1 MCVYYTILSAV
12 SIPNIPTIDRER
24 IVIIIL
30 IVAVI
35 LL

>member
-1 MCVYYTILSAV
+1 LKKI
-12 SIPNIPTIDRER
+12 N

-35 LL
+35 LNKLVQKWCFFLWFRF